1 MHEQQLEII
10 FENLPVEESLNRF
23 IAEIMFDTKH
33 NFSFLCFKIILYILP
48 IGFKT

>member
-23 IAEIMFDTKH
+23 IAEIMFDSKCLDYH
-33 NFSFLCFKIILYILP
+33 CVIHHKIIEQVANP
-48 IGFKT
+48 